1 MLACALSKKYF
12 AWLCNPSAGS
22 LSYNTRVTTSHC
34 ACARRSGGSGLRSG
48 SRTVGVEVMQS
59 DSLSETVGLAPPRWA
74 GAMAGA
80 GLDGTQPHAGS
91 GTRARIGKERSGS
104 GPPPISSSRSH
115 RSPRPTTARCPEQIQ
130 HINMQD
136 AGRGTRWRGVGST
149 PNFIFTV
156 TPITSANNGAM
167 PRTDS
172 THQHAGRGA
181 RQMAE
186 PDAPTER
193 GESR

>member
-1 MLACALSKKYF
+1 MGIHVKALTGIELCRRGCPDVKSALCGAPLWMLACAVSKKYF

-91 GTRARIGKERSGS
+91 GTRARIGEERSGS

-136 AGRGTRWRGVGST
+136 AGRGRWQSLT
-149 PNFIFTV
+149 
-156 TPITSANNGAM
+156 
-167 PRTDS
+167 
-172 THQHAGRGA
+172 
-181 RQMAE
+181 
-186 PDAPTER
+186 PTER